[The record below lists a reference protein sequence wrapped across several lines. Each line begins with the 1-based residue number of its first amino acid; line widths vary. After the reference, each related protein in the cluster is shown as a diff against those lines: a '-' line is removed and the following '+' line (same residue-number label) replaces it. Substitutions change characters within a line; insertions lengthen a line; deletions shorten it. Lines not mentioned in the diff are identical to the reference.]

1 MPARMST
8 GSGRKVA
15 KKKKNAAVPGNE
27 VVATIETIVQESAN
41 EEDAG
46 DAGDLN
52 RGLTFASDFE
62 DEVDGDLVTSQAKA
76 VEMVEKMNE
85 DNEMWIKQKKEMEQK
100 AEAAMKR
107 ARTSG
112 DPAAEK
118 KSQMAGRCSI

>member
-27 VVATIETIVQESAN
+27 VVATIETIVQEIAN

-46 DAGDLN
+46 DASNLHL
-52 RGLTFASDFE
+52 GLTFASNPE
-62 DEVDGDLVTSQAKA
+62 DDVDGDLVASHGKA
-76 VEMVEKMNE
+76 VKMVEKMNE
-85 DNEMWIKQKKEMEQK
+85 SDEMSIKKEKDKEQE

-107 ARTSG
+107 ARTPG
-112 DPAAEK
+112 DPAAKK
-118 KSQMAGRCSI
+118 KS